1 MSFRRVLTSSHRPE
15 PGIGYLELL
24 SQIENWRPVTEL
36 LVVIA
41 LTLSISFLCSLLEA
55 VLLSVSLPSLEERRE
70 SSRGVSLLYILKKE
84 RLEDALGAILILNT
98 ISHTAGASY
107 AGYLVGQSYPAWV
120 GFFSAV
126 LTFLILTTSEIIPK
140 TLGAI
145 HSRKLS
151 SSVGYILQLMTFLLK
166 PILAF
171 TGKMTRFFGGSG
183 GEIVSRGE
191 VEAMI
196 DMAGNEG
203 TLASHEKALYRNIL
217 RLDEIRVG
225 DVMTPRTVMVDL
237 WENSTMQDLI
247 AENKRGKLPSRIPIY
262 GSTRDGITGY
272 ILLREVLTA
281 ALDKTQHKIPLTEF
295 RREVRFVP
303 EVATLRQALHDLTSG
318 KDPIAMV
325 ADEHGGTCGL
335 ISTEDLFETILGI
348 EVVDE
353 LDQVTDLRDF
363 AKTLRE
369 KRIDRLK
376 GERSFRAQADDNGE
390 K

>member
-1 MSFRRVLTSSHRPE
+1 MTL
-15 PGIGYLELL
+15 
-24 SQIENWRPVTEL
+24 L
-36 LVVIA
+36 LVVIS

-55 VLLSVSLPSLEERRE
+55 VLLSVSLASLEERRE

-98 ISHTAGASY
+98 ISHTTGASY
-107 AGYLVGQSYPAWV
+107 AGYLVGQSYPTWV
-120 GFFSAV
+120 GFFSAI

-151 SSVGYILQLMTFLLK
+151 SLVGYILQLMTFLLK
-166 PILAF
+166 PVLAF

-353 LDQVTDLRDF
+353 LDQVTDLRDI

-376 GERSFRAQADDNGE
+376 GERSFRAQGNDNGE

>member
-1 MSFRRVLTSSHRPE
+1 MTL
-15 PGIGYLELL
+15 
-24 SQIENWRPVTEL
+24 L
-36 LVVIA
+36 LVVIS

-55 VLLSVSLPSLEERRE
+55 VLLSVSLPSLEERR
-70 SSRGVSLLYILKKE
+70 GVEPWSLSALHIE
-84 RLEDALGAILILNT
+84 EGALGRRVGCHFDTQQPFHTRLVLLMPGIWWVSPTPPGWVFSSAI
-98 ISHTAGASY
+98 
-107 AGYLVGQSYPAWV
+107 
-120 GFFSAV
+120 

-151 SSVGYILQLMTFLLK
+151 SLVGYILQLMTFLLK

-353 LDQVTDLRDF
+353 LDQVTDLRDI

-376 GERSFRAQADDNGE
+376 GERSFRAQGDDNGE